1 MNAGPSPPASTK
13 SLAAVVA
20 AERFHPVENPRVR
33 VPASTLGLKEITL
46 TGGVSEWDVFTGEPI
61 DLGRRLPVPASALKQ
76 RTVEFGTTQVHA
88 IQETARTFATPANV
102 IRAADAITTKPE
114 TASRWRSSRWP

>member
-46 TGGVSEWDVFTGEPI
+46 TGGVSDWDVFTGEPI
-61 DLGRRLPVPASALKQ
+61 DLGRRLPVPRLRAQATHRRIRDDPSTCHPGDGPNLRHPGQ
-76 RTVEFGTTQVHA
+76 RDPG
-88 IQETARTFATPANV
+88 R
-102 IRAADAITTKPE
+102 
-114 TASRWRSSRWP
+114 